1 MSDIDTSQL
10 KPEQLPMDEMAY
22 GSYLRNLKELRIS
35 DGKVRIE
42 NSAMIISDE
51 TGMDRV
57 LIGYLKDAF

>member
-1 MSDIDTSQL
+1 MEFDTSKLQ
-10 KPEQLPMDEMAY
+10 PEQFPMDEAMY

-51 TGMDRV
+51 TGVDRI
-57 LIGYLKDAF
+57 LIGFLANGF